1 MIVRV
6 FRARTRPGKAAAFR
20 TFFEEKA
27 LPVMREQRG
36 LVRVEIGWP
45 MAPTDEFL
53 MITVWRD
60 LESLHAFVGDDWRQ
74 AKVLPEERPLLEEVF
89 VHHYEAREEQG
100 AAR

>member
-6 FRARTRPGKAAAFR
+6 FRARTRPGKAEAFR
-20 TFFEEKA
+20 KFFEEQA

-60 LESLHAFVGDDWRQ
+60 LDSLRAFSGDDWMQ
-74 AKVLPEERPLLEEVF
+74 AKLLPEERPLLDEVF
-89 VHHYEAREEQG
+89 VHHYEARTDQD